1 MRYLLHGQIIIF
13 TEQVD
18 CLYRALAPSLDM
30 LTISLPVAILS
41 LSLVRG
47 DTKALLTLGGMIE
60 NRFFCVC
67 EECAPEAEILEHL
80 HSGLGLSAIFTGA
93 ELLVEGPFEDG
104 VEDDIAV
111 DVQQKAIA

>member
-60 NRFFCVC
+60 NSFLSVC
-67 EECAPEAEILEHL
+67 EERTPKAQILEHL
-80 HSGLGLSAIFTGA
+80 HGGLGLPAVFTRA
-93 ELLVEGPFEDG
+93 ELLIKRPFEDG
-104 VEDDIAV
+104 VKNDIAV
-111 DVQQKAIA
+111 YVQQKAIA